1 VSAEYTST
9 RKLLD
14 EEGICASVDPELFYP
29 ESMRMIYQIAE
40 AKKIC
45 SLCPVQDACL
55 NLALVYED
63 GFGIYGGATL
73 PERDAM
79 RADLGI
85 TTKEIEYEEPFFKA
99 QEAAAS

>member
-1 VSAEYTST
+1 MNAEYTST

-45 SLCPVQDACL
+45 ALCPVQSVCL
-55 NLALVYED
+55 EFSLVYED
-63 GFGIYGGATL
+63 GFGIHGGTTL
-73 PERDAM
+73 PERDAL
-79 RADLGI
+79 REQLGI
-85 TTKEIEYEEPFFKA
+85 VIKEIEYEEPVRSP
-99 QEAAAS
+99 QEAAG